1 MEKARKREVIFLL
14 VRAALSLVLLLI
26 GVTWVNEANYP
37 LYANAIVMVSSYL
50 IISYDVYVK
59 AFREIFLEK
68 NPFNECTLMILAS
81 IGAFAL
87 RAFGREYNEFME
99 GVLVILLYQVGEFF
113 EDLAEDKSKEAITK
127 AIDLREEKALVRVGE
142 RLVSKKAEE
151 IEEGD
156 LLLINA
162 GGKILCDGLVEEGAG
177 QVDESSLTGE
187 FAPISKSIGDRVSSG
202 TLLSSGHLAVRAEK
216 AYCDSTVAK
225 LLDLVEN
232 SAQKKSKATRFITKF
247 AKYYTPIVMALA
259 LLVAVVPPLFLGISD
274 GATWVSW
281 IRTALVFL
289 VVSCPCAVV
298 ISVPLAYFS
307 GLGLASRS
315 GILVKGA
322 AYFDQLNELA
332 HIAFDKTGT
341 LTEGRFKVTF
351 AHPEGI
357 GEKLFNEYLSAAEHV
372 SSHPIAACLKKL
384 SPIDEDS
391 LSAMEDVPG
400 EGCFATYKGHRLF
413 AGKMKEIESVE
424 GEGTAVGLRVDGE
437 YRGYCLLGDCLKEN
451 SASAIAKLNSLGL
464 HTILLSGD
472 KPEQAGKVASSI
484 GIQTVKGGLKP
495 EEKVAALS
503 DLISKGDGRVAYV
516 GDGINDAASIAL
528 SDVGVAMG
536 GLGSD
541 AAVENADCVI
551 LNDDPKQVVVLLKVA
566 RKTKNRATFNIAV
579 SLIVKAAV
587 MILSVIASATGAF
600 VLPLWVGVLSD
611 SGLALLMILS
621 SLLLGFE
628 KVRAD

>member
-14 VRAALSLVLLLI
+14 ARAVLSLALLLI

-37 LYANAIVMVSSYL
+37 LYANVIVMVSSYL

-151 IEEGD
+151 IEQGD

-202 TLLSSGHLAVRAEK
+202 TLLSSGHLSVRAEK

-259 LLVAVVPPLFLGISD
+259 LLVAVVPPLFLGIGD

-351 AHPEGI
+351 ARPEGI
-357 GEKLFNEYLSAAEHV
+357 
-372 SSHPIAACLKKL
+372 
-384 SPIDEDS
+384 EDS
-391 LSAMEDVPG
+391 LSEMEDVPG

-424 GEGTAVGLRVDGE
+424 GEGTAGGLRVEGE

-516 GDGINDAASIAL
+516 GDGINAAASIAL

-587 MILSVIASATGAF
+587 MVLSVIASATGAF

>member
-14 VRAALSLVLLLI
+14 VRAALSLALLLI

-162 GGKILCDGLVEEGAG
+162 GGKILCDGLVEEGTG

-187 FAPISKSIGDRVSSG
+187 FAPISKSKGDRVSSG

-232 SAQKKSKATRFITKF
+232 SAQKKSKATRFIAKF

-259 LLVAVVPPLFLGISD
+259 LLVAVVPPLFLGIGD

-322 AYFDQLNELA
+322 AYFDQLNELV

-351 AHPEGI
+351 AYPEGI

-372 SSHPIAACLKKL
+372 SSHPIATCLKKL

-391 LSAMEDVPG
+391 LSEMEDVPG
-400 EGCFATYKGHRLF
+400 EGCFATYKGHHLF
-413 AGKMKEIESVE
+413 AGKMKEIENVK

-472 KPEQAGKVASSI
+472 KPEQAGKVGSSL

-587 MILSVIASATGAF
+587 MVLSVIASATGAF